1 MIIEDKIIQRIDE
14 LLKKGYAVIAT
25 YKPNPPNVIGFPTLD
40 SGIFVEWRTQVL
52 NFLVNLLGKGHV
64 YAQNF
69 EKEVKGGYKGHVE
82 SGQGILRAVKEDILG
97 GYLTDI
103 RTLIS
108 AEVFTN
114 FLEMVGYLLK
124 NHYKDPAASLCGA
137 VLEDGLRRIASKA
150 GIPIK
155 NREDL
160 NSLNQ
165 KCADKEIYNRLI
177 QKKIQV
183 WIDIRNNADH
193 GNFAEYSEQD
203 VKEMHNGISQFLS
216 DFLR

>member
-25 YKPNPPNVIGFPTLD
+25 CKPNPPNVIGFPTLD

-64 YAQNF
+64 YTQNF

-108 AEVFTN
+108 AEVFTD
-114 FLEMVGYLLK
+114 FLEMVDYLLK

-137 VLEDGLRRIASKA
+137 VLEDGLRRIALKA
-150 GIPIK
+150 GMLIK
-155 NREDL
+155 SREDL

-165 KCADKEIYNRLI
+165 KCAEKGIYNRI
-177 QKKIQV
+177 VQKRIQV